1 MLRKSPRLPTS
12 APPYIVPGTLGGPT
26 NTTPEL
32 PRRRKT
38 IRSAR
43 LGPRSSG
50 RTHRF
55 LLQFTKIRYGRD
67 KRTSPAGHRGRGGR
81 ARASGDG
88 RLTLVGSNRRDYSLP
103 SRCGALSL
111 VDSTGR
117 LPRARESAPHSVLL
131 AQPHAG
137 NGARAPPIALR
148 EAGPPPA
155 FVENVQPREPRPRHQ
170 VGRV

>member
-67 KRTSPAGHRGRGGR
+67 KRTSPERDCGRGGR

-88 RLTLVGSNRRDYSLP
+88 RLTLVGSNRRDYSLR

-117 LPRARESAPHSVLL
+117 LPRARESAPHSVVL

-137 NGARAPPIALR
+137 NGRAHR
-148 EAGPPPA
+148 
-155 FVENVQPREPRPRHQ
+155 R
-170 VGRV
+170 

>member
-67 KRTSPAGHRGRGGR
+67 KRTSPERDCGRGGR

-88 RLTLVGSNRRDYSLP
+88 RLTLVGSNRRDIVSRPVVGRYRWSIPQDDFRALAKARRTVSYSPNLMP
-103 SRCGALSL
+103 AM
-111 VDSTGR
+111 
-117 LPRARESAPHSVLL
+117 
-131 AQPHAG
+131 
-137 NGARAPPIALR
+137 ARAHR
-148 EAGPPPA
+148 
-155 FVENVQPREPRPRHQ
+155 R
-170 VGRV
+170 

>member
-12 APPYIVPGTLGGPT
+12 APPYIVPGSLGGPT

-32 PRRRKT
+32 PRRRKA

-50 RTHRF
+50 RSHRF
-55 LLQFTKIRYGRD
+55 LLQFTKIRCGRD
-67 KRTSPAGHRGRGGR
+67 RRTSPERDCGRGGR

-88 RLTLVGSNRRDYSLP
+88 RLTLVGSNRRDYSRR
-103 SRCGALSL
+103 SRFGALSL
-111 VDSTGR
+111 VDSRGR
-117 LPRARESAPHSVLL
+117 LPCARESAPHSVVL

-148 EAGPPPA
+148 EAGAPPRA
-155 FVENVQPREPRPRHQ
+155 SWEKARPERH
-170 VGRV
+170 